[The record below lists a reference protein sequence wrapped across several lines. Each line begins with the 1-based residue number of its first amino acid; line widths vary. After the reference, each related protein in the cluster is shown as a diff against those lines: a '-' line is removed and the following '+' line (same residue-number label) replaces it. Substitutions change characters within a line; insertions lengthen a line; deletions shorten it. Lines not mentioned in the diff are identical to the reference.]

1 MSVRLRRLLP
11 LGPAA
16 ARAGPPGRAGPAGG
30 GTTAAVEAGAC
41 GAKAARLSAALRAGF
56 PVLPGWVVPA
66 AESRPAVRAAAA
78 VLRGGQPA
86 AGRRTVLSYPPD
98 PALAA
103 ELREA
108 ATRLGGRVIV
118 RSSSQLEAD
127 PRWSGAFS
135 TVAGVGPDEVMTAVR
150 SCWASAFAVDPL
162 ARLGSCGLPLEA
174 LELAVLLQPEICPA
188 AGGVARVVPPAP
200 GGRPARVDPPAP
212 GSKAAGVSRPAA
224 AGPGCVEVVVAG
236 VEGHP
241 GPLLTGWADGA
252 SARVSLPGPAADGSL
267 LDLLGRDLV
276 ISVAWLA
283 AGVHRCLG
291 DDTIEWAVQDGQVWL
306 LQSRPVQSAPA
317 DPGPGPDCAGAP
329 CPVDAPSSTGCLS
342 GNRAPSSTGAPGP
355 DLAAR
360 ERMPLL
366 SAAVRQRGR
375 HLRGRPAV
383 AGQAAGR
390 LVACRPHER
399 PPAASRDAILLI
411 DRPLPAL
418 APLLFTARGVLARSG
433 AGGSHLAE
441 VARSLSVPMVT
452 GCHPETVTGAG
463 PPGAS
468 WLAAIDGTTGD
479 VALFPG

>member
-1 MSVRLRRLLP
+1 MSARLRRMLP

-16 ARAGPPGRAGPAGG
+16 DPAGTPGRAGATGG
-30 GTTAAVEAGAC
+30 GATAAVEAGGY

-66 AESRPAVRAAAA
+66 AESRPAIRAAAA
-78 VLRGGQPA
+78 VLRGGRPA
-86 AGRRTVLSYPPD
+86 AGRRAVLSHPPD
-98 PALAA
+98 PALAG

-118 RSSSQLEAD
+118 RSSSPLEAD

-162 ARLGSCGLPLEA
+162 TRLGSCGLPLEA
-174 LELAVLLQPEICPA
+174 LELGVLLQPEISPT
-188 AGGVARVVPPAP
+188 AGGVARVVRPAP
-200 GGRPARVDPPAP
+200 GGRPARVDPPTP
-212 GSKAAGVSRPAA
+212 GGEAAGMSRPAPG
-224 AGPGCVEVVVAG
+224 GPGCVEVVVAG

-241 GPLLTGWADGA
+241 GPLLAGWADGA
-252 SARVSLPGPAADGSL
+252 SARVSLPGLAADGSL

-276 ISVAWLA
+276 ISVARLA
-283 AGVHRCLG
+283 AGAHRCLG
-291 DDTIEWAVQDGQVWL
+291 DETIEWAVQDGQVWL
-306 LQSRPVQSAPA
+306 LQSRPAQPAPA
-317 DPGPGPDCAGAP
+317 DPRPGLASAGAP
-329 CPVDAPSSTGCLS
+329 CRVDAPSGTPALS
-342 GNRAPSSTGAPGP
+342 GTGAPGP

-366 SAAVRQRGR
+366 SAAVRQHGR

-418 APLLFTARGVLARSG
+418 APLLFTARGVIARSG
-433 AGGSHLAE
+433 AAGSHLAE
-441 VARSLSVPMVT
+441 VARSLSVPMVI

-463 PPGAS
+463 SPGAP